1 MPENLTRTVTRGA
14 FWMLGMRWSM
24 RFLGLIS
31 TAILARILTPEDFG
45 VVAVSAAFIGLLDAF
60 STIGSEAAIIRHP
73 NPKRVHYDTVWTL
86 SILIHLLSAIII
98 VLMTPVLT
106 NIYGDER
113 YGEILYVLA
122 LSILF
127 SGFKNIGIVDFQRNF
142 EFKKDFSYAVVT
154 QFSTV
159 IITVTL
165 ALIIQTYW
173 ALVIG
178 MVFRSL
184 VGLAFSFVMHPYRP
198 RLSLG
203 ARKEMI
209 SFSGWQ
215 SLRAVSFFF
224 IGNGQRLILGAFYS
238 PTIIG
243 LYAVASDLSRISV
256 GEVVAPIGRAIL
268 PGLSKIQN
276 DSDWVAR
283 TFPRVINI
291 TATISF
297 ALGVGVSAVAEDF
310 VNIVLGE
317 KFHDAVQLL
326 ELLAIAIAIR
336 AFMLPVSQYL
346 VVADK
351 MRELAL
357 IYFVEA
363 IVAVSIII
371 AMASHG
377 FKIEDIAFVNILI
390 SMFAAG
396 RLFFFIKEYPDLKV
410 WSILVSLLRP
420 ILASLVMYSA
430 VQFLE
435 AALDIPSIFRLPILV
450 IFGAII
456 FSGATALFWFLFG
469 RPQGIETEVYKYLSE
484 KMNT

>member
-1 MPENLTRTVTRGA
+1 
-14 FWMLGMRWSM
+14 M

-45 VVAVSAAFIGLLDAF
+45 VVAVSAAFIALLDAF
-60 STIGSEAAIIRHP
+60 STIGSEAAIIRHS

-86 SILIHLLSAIII
+86 SIFVHLLSAII
-98 VLMTPVLT
+98 VLILTPVLT

-113 YGEILYVLA
+113 YGEILYILA
-122 LSILF
+122 LSIAF

-142 EFKKDFSYAVVT
+142 EFKKDFTYAVIT
-154 QFSTV
+154 QLSTV
-159 IITVTL
+159 IVTVTL
-165 ALIIQTYW
+165 AFIIQTYW

-178 MVFRSL
+178 IVFRSL
-184 VGLAFSFVMHPYRP
+184 MGLVFSFVMHPYRP
-198 RLSLG
+198 RFSLG

-224 IGNGQRLILGAFYS
+224 IGNGQRLILGAYFS

-243 LYAVASDLSRISV
+243 LYAVASDVSRISV

-283 TFPRVINI
+283 TFPKVINI
-291 TATISF
+291 TATIAF
-297 ALGVGVSAVAEDF
+297 ALGLGVSAIADDF
-310 VNIVLGE
+310 VNILLGE
-317 KFHDAVQLL
+317 KFRDAIPLL

-346 VVADK
+346 IVADR

-357 IYFVEA
+357 IYFAEA

-371 AMASHG
+371 VMVSYG

-390 SMFAAG
+390 SMFAVG
-396 RLFFFIKEYPDLKV
+396 RLFFFIKEYPSLKV
-410 WSILVSLLRP
+410 GNVFIALSRP
-420 ILASLVMYSA
+420 ILASLIMYTA
-430 VQFLE
+430 VQTAEEILE
-435 AALDIPSIFRLPILV
+435 ISSIIRLPILV
-450 IFGAII
+450 FIGVFT
-456 FSGATALFWFLFG
+456 FTVVVFLLWLLLG
-469 RPQGIETEVYKYLSE
+469 RPQGIENEIHKYLLE
-484 KMNT
+484 KNR